1 MRISKSWL
9 AGEWVGRRRGDHRK
23 ARARCIL
30 VRGVVASLFALVLFA
45 SRTSFAQQA
54 ARPAVRSGIG
64 VGAEATTTG
73 IVGGTLVYDASVFHI
88 DVLLGGRFDPD
99 ASTTAVAGRFFFPLH
114 TSPSADFSIGPGI
127 GVEHTTNH
135 PRGAPD
141 APPPASTSANAVH
154 LEGAV
159 QIRAFI
165 VQNVALSASAGI
177 GAVFTNGNNS
187 AVIGGQ
193 LGGALG
199 ITYFF
204 F

>member
-1 MRISKSWL
+1 MNAEVLVAERAKCLEYAMRVFHWWAVPFFAIILFVS
-9 AGEWVGRRRGDHRK
+9 
-23 ARARCIL
+23 RA
-30 VRGVVASLFALVLFA
+30 S
-45 SRTSFAQQA
+45 SAQQTP
-54 ARPAVRSGIG
+54 RTAVRSGVG

-73 IVGGTLVYDASVFHI
+73 IVGGMFVYDASLFHI
-88 DVLLGGRFDPD
+88 DALLGGEFNSDDSVVR
-99 ASTTAVAGRFFFPLH
+99 VAGRLFFPLH

-127 GVEHTTNH
+127 GFERTTRH
-135 PRGAPD
+135 PGGE
-141 APPPASTSANAVH
+141 PPPPSVSVNSVH

-165 VQNVALSASAGI
+165 VQNVALSASAGV

>member
-1 MRISKSWL
+1 MRISKWWVVPFL
-9 AGEWVGRRRGDHRK
+9 A
-23 ARARCIL
+23 L
-30 VRGVVASLFALVLFA
+30 TFFA
-45 SRTSFAQQA
+45 SRTSFAQA
-54 ARPAVRSGIG
+54 ARPTVRSGVG

-73 IVGGTLVYDASVFHI
+73 IVGATFVYDASIFHI
-88 DVLLGGRFDPD
+88 DALLGGAY
-99 ASTTAVAGRFFFPLH
+99 ASNDSVTRVAGRFFFPLH

-127 GVEHTTNH
+127 GFEHATHQEGGN
-135 PRGAPD
+135 
-141 APPPASTSANAVH
+141 PPPPRVSVNSVH
-154 LEGAV
+154 LEGAA
-159 QIRAFI
+159 QIRAF
-165 VQNVALSASAGI
+165 VVPNVALSATAGI

>member
-1 MRISKSWL
+1 MRISTW
-9 AGEWVGRRRGDHRK
+9 WV
-23 ARARCIL
+23 APL
-30 VRGVVASLFALVLFA
+30 SALVLFA

-54 ARPAVRSGIG
+54 ARPAVRSGVG

-73 IVGGTLVYDASVFHI
+73 IVGATFVYDASVFHV
-88 DVLLGGRFDPD
+88 DALLGGAYDSDDSITR
-99 ASTTAVAGRFFFPLH
+99 VAGRFFFPLH
-114 TSPSADFSIGPGI
+114 ISPSADFSIGPGI
-127 GVEHTTNH
+127 GFERATHRPGGEPT
-135 PRGAPD
+135 
-141 APPPASTSANAVH
+141 PPSVSVNSVH

-159 QIRAFI
+159 QIRAFL
-165 VQNVALSASAGI
+165 VQNVAFSATAGV

-199 ITYFF
+199 VTYFF

>member
-1 MRISKSWL
+1 MRISKWSVVPFL
-9 AGEWVGRRRGDHRK
+9 AL
-23 ARARCIL
+23 A
-30 VRGVVASLFALVLFA
+30 LFV
-45 SRTSFAQQA
+45 SRTSFAQA
-54 ARPAVRSGIG
+54 ARPAVRSGVG

-73 IVGGTLVYDASVFHI
+73 IVGATFVYDASVFHI
-88 DVLLGGRFDPD
+88 DALLGGAY
-99 ASTTAVAGRFFFPLH
+99 ASNNSVTRVAGRFFFPLH

-127 GVEHTTNH
+127 GFEHATHQDNAN
-135 PRGAPD
+135 PPN
-141 APPPASTSANAVH
+141 PPPPSVSVNSVH

-159 QIRAFI
+159 QIRAFV
-165 VQNVALSASAGI
+165 VQNVAFSATAGI

-199 ITYFF
+199 VTYFF